1 MLSIIKN
8 ILNELKERFK
18 TMPIIYITIL
28 FLGGVIFFYQDV
40 PESHVPIILLSS
52 TIVFFLS
59 DYVTNLSRTKQWI
72 ITILTYIF
80 ISQIYY
86 FFLTTVNSLVEQ
98 STLSLMYLY
107 LFLSINLYLS
117 SSKNYVFQIKTKVI
131 HVLISFAIFVAT
143 YLCLYF
149 SIFFIYTILSKD
161 FYFYRYTY
169 ASRIINSVTTI
180 VFFLI
185 LSMYKKRE
193 NYSSSKFFIFVF
205 SRLVP
210 SMLIFFLSLA
220 TIYLLKITIK
230 YDSTIDR
237 SDFNYIVSIL
247 TFLIFLSLVMIQ
259 ITGKIERMLK
269 VLFSLAVLNAIML
282 AVLYL
287 RYTKLSSSIHYL
299 LIYLLIA
306 TYFLVVLLKT
316 KGITYLASYFIALI
330 ILIYF
335 IPVIGLLNYTKFIN
349 EKDNI
354 MSKNNITVHQER
366 KEKLNKS
373 QRKEQESRYYDYNA
387 PDSSENVRWIIKNEN
402 YSDILVDVDIGIYQN
417 NESSKYNYFIYKN
430 YEFMLSK
437 DGKKLIVKNT
447 IKDSIEEFDLYSTTK
462 NTKNNKVIEFN
473 TANFKTVISMYTFN
487 EYNKTVNFN
496 TYFYNDEK

>member
-8 ILNELKERFK
+8 MLIELKERFK

-28 FLGGVIFFYQDV
+28 FLAGVVFFYQDV

-98 STLSLMYLY
+98 STVSLMYLY

-131 HVLISFAIFVAT
+131 HVLISFAIFIAT
-143 YLCLYF
+143 YICLYF

-220 TIYLLKITIK
+220 IVYFLKVTIK
-230 YDSTIDR
+230 YDSEIAR
-237 SDFNYIVSIL
+237 IDFNYIVSIL

-287 RYTKLSSSIHYL
+287 RYAKLSSSVHYL

-306 TYFLVVLLKT
+306 TYFLLILLKT
-316 KGITYLASYFIALI
+316 KGITYLASYVIALI
-330 ILIYF
+330 IIIYF
-335 IPVIGLLNYTKFIN
+335 IPVIGLINYTKFIN

-366 KEKLNKS
+366 KERWNKS
-373 QRKEQESRYYDYNA
+373 QRKEQESLYYNA

-447 IKDSIEEFDLYSTTK
+447 TKDLMEEFDLYSTTK
-462 NTKNNKVIEFN
+462 NNKNKLIEFN
-473 TANFKTVISMYTFN
+473 TANFRIIISRYSLN
-487 EYNKTVNFN
+487 EYNKSVNFN
-496 TYFYNDEK
+496 TYFYNDKE

>member
-1 MLSIIKN
+1 MLSAIKN
-8 ILNELKERFK
+8 ALVELKIRFK

-28 FLGGVIFFYQDV
+28 FLAGVVFFYQDV

-59 DYVTNLSRTKQWI
+59 DYVTNLPRAKQWI

-98 STLSLMYLY
+98 STVSLMYLY

-143 YLCLYF
+143 YICLYF

-169 ASRIINSVTTI
+169 ASRITNSIATI
-180 VFFLI
+180 IFFSI
-185 LSMYKKRE
+185 LSIYKKRE

-306 TYFLVVLLKT
+306 TYFLLILLKI
-316 KGITYLASYFIALI
+316 KGITYLASYVIALI

-373 QRKEQESRYYDYNA
+373 QRKEQESRYYNA
-387 PDSSENVRWIIKNEN
+387 PDSPENVRWVIKNEN
-402 YSDILVDVDIGIYQN
+402 YSDILIDVNIGIYQN
-417 NESSKYNYFIYKN
+417 DESSKDNYFIYKN

-462 NTKNNKVIEFN
+462 NNKNKLIEFN
-473 TANFKTVISMYTFN
+473 TANFRIIISRYSLN
-487 EYNKTVNFN
+487 EYNKSVDFN

>member
-28 FLGGVIFFYQDV
+28 FLAGVVFFYQDV

-86 FFLTTVNSLVEQ
+86 FFLTTANSLMEQ
-98 STLSLMYLY
+98 STVSLMYLY

-210 SMLIFFLSLA
+210 PMLIFFLSLA
-220 TIYLLKITIK
+220 IVYFLKVTIK
-230 YDSTIDR
+230 YDSEIAR
-237 SDFNYIVSIL
+237 IDFNYIVSIL

-287 RYTKLSSSIHYL
+287 RYAKLSSSVHYL

-306 TYFLVVLLKT
+306 TYFLLILLKT
-316 KGITYLASYFIALI
+316 KGITYLASYVIALI
-330 ILIYF
+330 IIIYF
-335 IPVIGLLNYTKFIN
+335 IPVIGLINYTKFIN

-366 KEKLNKS
+366 KERWNKS
-373 QRKEQESRYYDYNA
+373 QKKEQESLYYNA

-447 IKDSIEEFDLYSTTK
+447 TKDLMEEFDLYSTTK
-462 NTKNNKVIEFN
+462 NNKNKLIEFN
-473 TANFKTVISMYTFN
+473 TANFRIIISRYSLN
-487 EYNKTVNFN
+487 EYNKSVNLN
-496 TYFYNDEK
+496 IYFYNDEK

>member
-1 MLSIIKN
+1 MLSTLKVS
-8 ILNELKERFK
+8 LAELKARFK
-18 TMPIIYITIL
+18 IMPMIYITTL

-40 PESHVPIILLSS
+40 PESYMPIILLSS

-59 DYVTNLSRTKQWI
+59 DYVTNLSKIKKCI
-72 ITILTYIF
+72 ITVLTYIF

-117 SSKNYVFQIKTKVI
+117 SSKNYVFQMKTKVI
-131 HVLISFAIFVAT
+131 HILISFAIFAAT

-161 FYFYRYTY
+161 FDFYRYTY
-169 ASRIINSVTTI
+169 ASRITNSIATI
-180 VFFLI
+180 IFFSI
-185 LSMYKKRE
+185 LSIYKKRE

-220 TIYLLKITIK
+220 IVYFLKVTIK
-230 YDSTIDR
+230 YDSEIAR
-237 SDFNYIVSIL
+237 IDFNYIVSIL
-247 TFLIFLSLVMIQ
+247 SFLIFLSLVMIQ

-287 RYTKLSSSIHYL
+287 RYAKLSSSVHYL

-306 TYFLVVLLKT
+306 TYFLLILLKT
-316 KGITYLASYFIALI
+316 KSITYLASYVIALI

-335 IPVIGLLNYTKFIN
+335 IPVIGLINYTKFIN

-366 KEKLNKS
+366 KERWNKS
-373 QRKEQESRYYDYNA
+373 QKKEQESLYYNA

-417 NESSKYNYFIYKN
+417 SESSKDNYFIYKN

-447 IKDSIEEFDLYSTTK
+447 TKDLMEEFDLYTT
-462 NTKNNKVIEFN
+462 TKNNKNKLIEFN
-473 TANFKTVISMYTFN
+473 TANFRIIISRYSLN
-487 EYNKTVNFN
+487 EYNKSVNFN
-496 TYFYNDEK
+496 TYFYNDKE

>member
-1 MLSIIKN
+1 MLSAIKN
-8 ILNELKERFK
+8 ALVELKIRFK

-52 TIVFFLS
+52 AIVFFLS
-59 DYVTNLSRTKQWI
+59 DYTTNLSKTKRWI

-98 STLSLMYLY
+98 STVSLMYLY

-117 SSKNYVFQIKTKVI
+117 SSKNYVFQMKTKII
-131 HVLISFAIFVAT
+131 HILISFAIFAAT

-180 VFFLI
+180 VFFSI

-193 NYSSSKFFIFVF
+193 NYSSSKFFVFVF

-210 SMLIFFLSLA
+210 VMLVFFLSLA
-220 TIYLLKITIK
+220 IIYLLKITIK
-230 YDSTIDR
+230 YDSAIDR
-237 SDFNYIVSIL
+237 GDFNYIVSIL

-259 ITGKIERMLK
+259 ITGKIEKILK

-299 LIYLLIA
+299 IIYLLIA
-306 TYFLVVLLKT
+306 TYFLLILLKT
-316 KGITYLASYFIALI
+316 KGITYLASYIIALI

-335 IPVIGLLNYTKFIN
+335 IPIIGLVNYTKFIN
-349 EKDNI
+349 EKHNI
-354 MSKNNITVHQER
+354 MSKNNITAHQER
-366 KEKLNKS
+366 KERWNKS
-373 QRKEQESRYYDYNA
+373 QKKEQESLYYNA

-402 YSDILVDVDIGIYQN
+402 YSDILIDMNIGIYQN
-417 NESSKYNYFIYKN
+417 DESSKDNYFIYKN
-430 YEFMLSK
+430 YEFRLSK

-447 IKDSIEEFDLYSTTK
+447 TKDLMEEFDLYSTTK
-462 NTKNNKVIEFN
+462 NNKNKLIEFN
-473 TANFKTVISMYTFN
+473 TANFRIIISRYSLN
-487 EYNKTVNFN
+487 EYNKSIDFN